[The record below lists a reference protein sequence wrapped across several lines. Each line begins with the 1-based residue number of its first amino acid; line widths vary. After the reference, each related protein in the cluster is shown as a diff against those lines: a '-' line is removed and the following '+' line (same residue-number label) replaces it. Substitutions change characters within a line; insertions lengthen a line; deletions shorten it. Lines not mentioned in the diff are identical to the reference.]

1 MFYCEFWKISKNSF
15 FIKHLRATASEILL
29 EQNLFS
35 VRLHAEFQNTKS
47 KATIGKHM
55 YFPNF
60 FSEIVLIRQR
70 FNQYVWLAVGKCVSL
85 LSLYFLFYLSIFNLI
100 KKIYFA

>member
-1 MFYCEFWKISKNSF
+1 MEDFQEQLFYKTPPVN
-15 FIKHLRATASEILL
+15 ASEILL